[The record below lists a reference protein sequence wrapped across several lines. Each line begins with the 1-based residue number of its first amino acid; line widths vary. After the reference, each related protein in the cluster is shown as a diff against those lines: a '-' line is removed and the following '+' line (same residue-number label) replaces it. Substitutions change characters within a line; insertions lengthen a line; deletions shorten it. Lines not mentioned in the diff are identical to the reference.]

1 MHLKGEKFVYKE
13 DWGHFCEGRVQPSLF
28 QYIIDDDNVEEVK
41 GIPYGLGLGIGQC
54 VYSPDGDY
62 VIGVSYKSHPR
73 KLGAQLATTRPSIL
87 FKLDFE
93 GNYGKCFVQT

>member
-1 MHLKGEKFVYKE
+1 M
-13 DWGHFCEGRVQPSLF
+13 
-28 QYIIDDDNVEEVK
+28 K

-62 VIGVSYKSHPR
+62 VVGVCYKSHPR
-73 KLGAQLATTRPSIL
+73 KLGAQMATSRPSIL

-93 GNYGKCFVQT
+93 GNYGNLCIEISGVQQFFWRNKPNYYGKNCPYY